1 LNFFDRLTDD
11 QGYADVGYHGGPIPT
26 PNIDRLANGG
36 LKLENYYVHPMC
48 TPSRA
53 ALMTGKYFYSASIT
67 FSLSA
72 TITRPTFL
80 ATAYPFIPL
89 ACQKDK

>member
-1 LNFFDRLTDD
+1 MLHPHRLTDD

-36 LKLENYYVHPMC
+36 LKLENYYAHPMC

-53 ALMTGKYFYSASIT
+53 ALMTGWMKSHI
-67 FSLSA
+67 
-72 TITRPTFL
+72 
-80 ATAYPFIPL
+80 FI
-89 ACQKDK
+89 C